1 MKNLALISLALV
13 SAGAFAKPTTFIGW
27 IGDQK
32 CGVKCASASHQ
43 ACAVSCLK
51 GGGTYIFVLDKD
63 KTTIY
68 TYDSTK
74 LLVGHEGQLV
84 KIEGTLN
91 GTVLHVDKVKE
102 YKPPTSTGGT
112 GTSTGTSTGK

>member
-1 MKNLALISLALV
+1 MKTLAFLSLALV
-13 SAGAFAKPTTFIGW
+13 SASAFAKPTTFIGW
-27 IGDQK
+27 VGDQK

-51 GGGTYIFVLDKD
+51 GGGTYILVLDKD

-68 TYDSTK
+68 TFDSTK

-91 GTVLHVDKVKE
+91 GTVLTVDKIKE
-102 YKPPTSTGGT
+102 FKPKDPVTTGGT
-112 GTSTGTSTGK
+112 GTGTGK